1 MKIVNTCNYTVEA
14 MGGAY
19 GIANIKDILGL
30 IILILTVLNIL
41 INGTIKVI
49 TLIKKR
55 EYDKIS
61 GVIEDVRDELKEVED
76 NEKSK
81 WYL

>member
-30 IILILTVLNIL
+30 IILILTILNVL
-41 INGTIKVI
+41 INGTIKI
-49 TLIKKR
+49 IALIKKR
-55 EYDKIS
+55 EYEKIS
-61 GVIEDVRDELKEVED
+61 GVIEDVRDELKEVEE

-81 WYL
+81 